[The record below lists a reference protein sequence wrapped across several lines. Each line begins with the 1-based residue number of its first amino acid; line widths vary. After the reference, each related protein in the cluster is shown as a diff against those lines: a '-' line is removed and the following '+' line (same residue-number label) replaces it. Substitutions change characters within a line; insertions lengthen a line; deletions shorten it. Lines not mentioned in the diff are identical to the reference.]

1 MKNKYYKPLIVLLFV
16 ILCAVMFVAVRYV
29 NITASTFKFA
39 NLDKKAVL
47 TMKLESSYGELKAT
61 LRQKYAKLLA
71 NSIEETRLEFNNSL
85 KEILGEEYLIKRK
98 ELSQLETQIKKDR
111 NDFLNSSEYLN
122 GKQKLKDLK
131 QKIDNT
137 ANENEKEE
145 LQSEFNVALNELS
158 TLNVKFNNVLKSKRE
173 EIDCLK
179 GKLKQLF
186 ISKKDEI
193 TIVKDKL
200 EEKTKQ
206 NIAEIISQFNFEL
219 KELNEAFAVS
229 LEKREM
235 PFDDEFLGDI
245 SVVSKFENDCINENT
260 VQDASVK
267 LELIS
272 VDGVDDVV
280 VLENTSKLKS

>member
-1 MKNKYYKPLIVLLFV
+1 MKNKYYKPIVILLFV

-29 NITASTFKFA
+29 NVTASTFKFS
-39 NLDKKAVL
+39 NFDKKAEL

-61 LRQKYAKLLA
+61 LKQKYAKLLA
-71 NSIEETRLEFNNSL
+71 NSIEETRLEFDNSL

-98 ELSQLETQIKKDR
+98 ELSQLETQIKKER
-111 NDFLNSSEYLN
+111 NEFLKSDEYLN

-131 QKIDNT
+131 QKIDET
-137 ANENEKEE
+137 SNENEKEE
-145 LQSEFNVALNELS
+145 LQSEFNVTLNELS

-173 EIDCLK
+173 EIDSLK
-179 GKLKQLF
+179 SELKQLF
-186 ISKKDEI
+186 SNKKDEI
-193 TIVKDKL
+193 SAVKDRL
-200 EEKTKQ
+200 EQKTKK
-206 NIAEIISQFNFEL
+206 NIGEIISQFNFEL

-229 LEKREM
+229 LDKREM
-235 PFDDEFLGDI
+235 PYDDEFLGDI